1 MKAIIMAG
9 GSGTRL
15 WPLSRQHYPKQFL
28 KLNGGYSLLQQ
39 SVLRALKILP
49 PEDIVVVTNKDYEF
63 HVKADL
69 DAIAKGA
76 SKNIILE
83 PVRRNTAPAIA
94 LSVKYCL
101 EQMGCNENEVLWV
114 CPSDHSIKNDEKFRE
129 YVKKAAELAKEGHIV
144 TFGIKPS
151 RPETGFGY
159 IKVGDKI
166 QVRSKDSL
174 SVGKDYYQ
182 VAKFAEKPDAQ
193 TAMRYLEKGGYFWNS
208 GMIAFRIATIV
219 EEFKKYAPEISKG
232 LGKSFNDLIS
242 DFDSLPNISIDY
254 AVMEKSDK
262 AVMVPLDIYWNDVGS
277 WESLFDIM
285 PKDDK
290 GNVKVGDILD
300 IDTKNTLIMGG
311 KRIISTIGLEN
322 LLIVETD
329 DAVFI
334 GKREEAQKVNQI
346 VDELKKRK
354 RKEASES
361 TTMHRPWGNYTVLD
375 AGNRYRI
382 KRIMINPKGKLSL
395 QMHLHRSEHWI
406 VVCGTAKVTV
416 GDTEKLVHEN
426 ESVYIP
432 KSTKHRLENP
442 GKIPLQ
448 IIEVQNGEYIEED
461 DIVRFDDIYGRK
473 P

>member
-39 SVLRALKILP
+39 SVLRALKILS

-69 DAIAKGA
+69 DAIAQGA

-83 PVRRNTAPAIA
+83 PASRNTAPAIA
-94 LSVKYCL
+94 LAVKYCL
-101 EQMGCNENEVLWV
+101 EHLKCSENEILWV
-114 CPSDHSIKNDEKFRE
+114 CPSDHSIKNDEKFRD
-129 YVKKAAELAKEGHIV
+129 YVNRASEIAKNGHIV
-144 TFGIKPS
+144 TFSIKPS

-166 QVRSKDSL
+166 KN
-174 SVGKDYYQ
+174 YYK

-193 TAMRYLEKGGYFWNS
+193 TALSYLETGGYFWNS
-208 GMIAFRIATIV
+208 GMFAFPIATMLG
-219 EEFKKYAPEISKG
+219 ELKKYAPK
-232 LGKSFNDLIS
+232 IS
-242 DFDSLPNISIDY
+242 DKMDKGFNNMLSDFESMPNISIDY

-262 AVMVPLDIYWNDVGS
+262 AVTIPLDIYWNDVGS

-285 PKDDK
+285 PKDDQ

-322 LLIVETD
+322 LLIVETA

-334 GKREEAQKVNQI
+334 GKRESAQKVNQL

-354 RKEASES
+354 RKEAFES
-361 TTMHRPWGNYTVLD
+361 PTMYRPWGNYTTLD
-375 AGNRYRI
+375 AGDRYRI
-382 KRIMINPKGKLSL
+382 KKIMINPKGKLSL
-395 QMHLHRSEHWI
+395 QMHMHRSEHWI
-406 VVCGTAKVTV
+406 VVCGTAKVTL
-416 GDTEKLVHEN
+416 GDEEKLVHEN
-426 ESVYIP
+426 ESIYIP
-432 KSTKHRLENP
+432 KSTKHRIENP

-448 IIEVQNGEYIEED
+448 LIEVQNGEYVEED
-461 DIVRFDDIYGRK
+461 DIIRFDDAYGRK
-473 P
+473 S

>member
-39 SVLRALKILP
+39 SVLRTLKILP

-63 HVKADL
+63 HVKADI
-69 DAIAKGA
+69 DAIAQGA

-83 PVRRNTAPAIA
+83 PARRNTAPAIA

-101 EQMGCNENEVLWV
+101 EQLGCDKNEILLVF
-114 CPSDHSIKNDEKFRE
+114 PSDHIIKPDEKFME
-129 YVKKAAELAKEGHIV
+129 YANRAAEIAQEGHIV

-151 RPETGFGY
+151 RPETGYGY

-166 QVRSKDSL
+166 
-174 SVGKDYYQ
+174 KDYYKMAQ
-182 VAKFAEKPDAQ
+182 FAEKPDAE
-193 TAMRYLEKGGYFWNS
+193 TAISYLEKGGYFWNS
-208 GMIAFRIATIV
+208 GMFAFRIATMLG
-219 EEFKKYAPEISKG
+219 ELKKYAPAISAG
-232 LGKSFNDLIS
+232 LDKRFNDLLSI
-242 DFDSLPNISIDY
+242 FDNMPNISIDY

-262 AVMVPLDIYWNDVGS
+262 TVMIPLDVYWNDVGS
-277 WESLFDIM
+277 WESLFEIM

-334 GKREEAQKVNQI
+334 GKREDAQKVNQI
-346 VDELKKRK
+346 VNELRKRK
-354 RKEASES
+354 RKEADES
-361 TTMHRPWGNYTVLD
+361 ATMYRPWGNYTVLD
-375 AGNRYRI
+375 VGNRYRI
-382 KRIMINPKGKLSL
+382 KKIVINPMGKLSL

-406 VVCGTAKVTV
+406 VVCGTAKVTI

-426 ESVYIP
+426 ESIYIP
-432 KSTKHRLENP
+432 KSTKHRLENT

-448 IIEVQNGEYIEED
+448 IIEVQNGEYVEED
-461 DIVRFDDIYGRK
+461 DIIRFDDVYGRSDK
-473 P
+473 Q

>member
-1 MKAIIMAG
+1 MKALIMAG

-28 KLNGGYSLLQQ
+28 KLNGSYSLLQQ
-39 SVLRALKILP
+39 SVLRVLKILH
-49 PEDIVVVTNKDYEF
+49 PEDIVIVTNKDYEF

-69 DAIAKGA
+69 DAIAKGV

-83 PVRRNTAPAIA
+83 PTRRNTAPAIA

-101 EQMGCNENEVLWV
+101 EQLRCNKNEILLVF
-114 CPSDHSIKNDEKFRE
+114 PSDHIIRPDEKFRE
-129 YVKKAAELAKEGHIV
+129 YVKRAAELAKEDHIV

-151 RPETGFGY
+151 RPEIGFGY

-166 QVRSKDSL
+166 
-174 SVGKDYYQ
+174 KDYYK
-182 VAKFAEKPDAQ
+182 VAMFTEKPDAE

-208 GMIAFRIATIV
+208 GMFAFRIATIV
-219 EEFKKYAPEISKG
+219 EEFKKYAPEIYEG
-232 LGKSFNDLIS
+232 LGKSLNNLMS

-254 AVMEKSDK
+254 AVMEKSNK
-262 AVMVPLDIYWNDVGS
+262 AAMIPLDIYWNDVGS
-277 WESLFDIM
+277 WESLFEIM
-285 PKDDK
+285 QKDDK

-300 IDTKNTLIMGG
+300 IDTRNTLIMGS

-322 LLIVETD
+322 LLIVETN

-346 VDELKKRK
+346 VDELRRRN
-354 RKEASES
+354 RKEAYES
-361 TTMHRPWGNYTVLD
+361 TTMYRPWGNYTVLD
-375 AGNRYRI
+375 VGNRYRI
-382 KRIMINPKGKLSL
+382 KKVVINPKGKLSL

-426 ESVYIP
+426 ESIYIP

-448 IIEVQNGEYIEED
+448 IIEVQNGEYVEED
-461 DIVRFDDIYGRK
+461 DIIRFDDIYGRK
-473 P
+473 L

>member
-1 MKAIIMAG
+1 MKALIMAG

-28 KLNGGYSLLQQ
+28 KLNGSYSLLQQ

-49 PEDIVVVTNKDYEF
+49 SKDIVVVTNKDYEF

-69 DAIAKGA
+69 DAIARGI

-83 PVRRNTAPAIA
+83 PTRRNTAPAIA
-94 LSVKYCL
+94 LSVKYYL
-101 EQMGCNENEVLWV
+101 EHLGCNDNEILLVF
-114 CPSDHSIKNDEKFRE
+114 PSDHIIRPDEKFRE
-129 YVKKAAELAKEGHIV
+129 YVKRAAELAQENHII

-151 RPETGFGY
+151 RPETGYGY

-166 QVRSKDSL
+166 KDHY
-174 SVGKDYYQ
+174 K
-182 VAKFAEKPDAQ
+182 VAMFTEKPDAE

-208 GMIAFRIATIV
+208 GMFAFSIATIV
-219 EEFKKYAPEISKG
+219 EEFKKYAPEIYAG
-232 LGKSFNDLIS
+232 LGKSLNDLMS
-242 DFDSLPNISIDY
+242 DFDRLPNISIDY

-262 AVMVPLDIYWNDVGS
+262 AAMIPLDIYWNDVGS
-277 WESLFDIM
+277 WESLFEIM
-285 PKDDK
+285 KKDDK
-290 GNVKVGDILD
+290 GNIKIGDIVD
-300 IDTKNTLIMGG
+300 IDTRNTLIMGS

-334 GKREEAQKVNQI
+334 GKRTESQKVNQI
-346 VDELKKRK
+346 VNELRKRK
-354 RKEASES
+354 RKEADES
-361 TTMHRPWGNYTVLD
+361 TTMYRPWGNYTVLD
-375 AGNRYRI
+375 VGNRYRI
-382 KRIMINPKGKLSL
+382 KKVVINPKGKLSL

-426 ESVYIP
+426 ESIYIP
-432 KSTKHRLENP
+432 KSTKHRLENT

-448 IIEVQNGEYIEED
+448 IIEVQNGEYVEED
-461 DIVRFDDIYGRK
+461 DIIRFDDIYGRK